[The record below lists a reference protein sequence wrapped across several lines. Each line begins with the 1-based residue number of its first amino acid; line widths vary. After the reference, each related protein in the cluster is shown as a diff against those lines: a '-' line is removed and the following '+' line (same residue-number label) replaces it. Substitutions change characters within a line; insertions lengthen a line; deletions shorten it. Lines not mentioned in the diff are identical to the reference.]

1 MRERRGDTAS
11 EGAMRARRDGSE
23 HETTRR
29 FCVRAFVD
37 SIPSPARAGTLL
49 PPSLRATHAARRN
62 ASGASLKSFT
72 VPSPP
77 HVSAPPSSATI
88 LDTPTCNTFLP
99 PPLGAM
105 NVCRSCAARTCCRC
119 LPARAD
125 HARTSPSLHPDTST
139 DPTPSTRRRSAGGRM
154 TANDLTAAA
163 WPCASRPARPPP
175 RRRRRRRAC
184 EDRARRDPPIVPRW
198 PTSATATLR
207 ASSPAGRTSPS
218 RPPRAPPTP
227 PRGARRRREGIPQ
240 RQRIPRAGEFRPRR
254 RHHRRRQKFQRL
266 DARVPLGRRA
276 RRRGSRA
283 RSERAVRAP
292 RRHHTT
298 RRADRESSAPGTP
311 RHRRDRR
318 RRVGRRFVGRTGDC
332 FDVSRFRRRVRPNR
346 PASRSGRGDDARATV
361 LGGVRCET
369 PQHGG
374 SGRRPREHDRL
385 FRVRLDA
392 SSDDVAGGGRGG
404 GRGGGVWWGGV
415 RDGDARRALRV
426 GGPIVETRRARR
438 RRSNR
443 RFRAPRFRAPRFLG
457 PRARRARE
465 TRPTVRPTTTRPLA
479 GGAPPG
485 APRSR
490 SPPRVRP
497 ALASPRRRPDGV
509 NPRRRDPS
517 SPPRGRV
524 DRAPPG

>member
-37 SIPSPARAGTLL
+37 SPSPPAGTLL
-49 PPSLRATHAARRN
+49 PPSSATHAARRN

-77 HVSAPPSSATI
+77 HVSAPPRARRSWIPPPATR
-88 LDTPTCNTFLP
+88 FF

-119 LPARAD
+119 LPRARPRAHVPVFTPGHEHGPD
-125 HARTSPSLHPDTST
+125 AVHAST
-139 DPTPSTRRRSAGGRM
+139 LRRRTHDRQRFDRGGVAVCVATR
-154 TANDLTAAA
+154 APHHRGGAVAAEHA
-163 WPCASRPARPPP
+163 KIERGEIPRSSRGGQHRP
-175 RRRRRRRAC
+175 RRPSERRPRQDAHRRCAPLV
-184 EDRARRDPPIVPRW
+184 RRQRPR
-198 PTSATATLR
+198 
-207 ASSPAGRTSPS
+207 G
-218 RPPRAPPTP
+218 
-227 PRGARRRREGIPQ
+227 GARRRREGIPQ

-254 RHHRRRQKFQRL
+254 RHHRGDKNSN
-266 DARVPLGRRA
+266 ASTRVPLVGA
-276 RRRGSRA
+276 RRRGVA
-283 RSERAVRAP
+283 RGPSAVRAP
-292 RRHHTT
+292 RRHHTV

-346 PASRSGRGDDARATV
+346 PVSRSGRGDDARATV

-392 SSDDVAGGGRGG
+392 SSDDVAGGGRGE
-404 GRGGGVWWGGV
+404 RPRPERHLGGGVGSLG
-415 RDGDARRALRV
+415 
-426 GGPIVETRRARR
+426 GGPIVETRRAGR

-443 RFRAPRFRAPRFLG
+443 RGRAPRFRAPRFLG
-457 PRARRARE
+457 HGGARE

-490 SPPRVRP
+490 SPPRVHP